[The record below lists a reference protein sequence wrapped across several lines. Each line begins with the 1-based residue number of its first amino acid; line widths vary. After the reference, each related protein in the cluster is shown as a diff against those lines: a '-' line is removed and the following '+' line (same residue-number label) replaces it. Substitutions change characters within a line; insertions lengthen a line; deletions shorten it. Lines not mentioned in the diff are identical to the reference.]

1 MKIFIALLVG
11 ILIGRL
17 IERGRKL
24 EMERP
29 MNVILLLMVFFMGVE
44 TGKVEV
50 NAIWLVVSSLVF
62 AVFTMAGSLGAALL
76 LGGGK

>member
-62 AVFTMAGSLGAALL
+62 AVFNMAGSLGAALL